1 MWKNLAKRNNVAL
14 VQFAHCMKAT
24 TFGSSF
30 GEDQILKI
38 ISVVKKAESGH
49 NFTSLGLKNNDFGGP
64 RTGPH
69 LGARSGPQNWFP
81 IMGLRRTHFRG
92 PKLVPNMGTKTG
104 PRLCTKNRPC
114 LGFEAPDSTGICSP
128 S

>member
-69 LGARSGPQNWFP
+69 LGGQKWPP
-81 IMGLRRTHFRG
+81 E
-92 PKLVPNMGTKTG
+92 LVPYYGLTKD
-104 PRLCTKNRPC
+104 P
-114 LGFEAPDSTGICSP
+114 F
-128 S
+128 